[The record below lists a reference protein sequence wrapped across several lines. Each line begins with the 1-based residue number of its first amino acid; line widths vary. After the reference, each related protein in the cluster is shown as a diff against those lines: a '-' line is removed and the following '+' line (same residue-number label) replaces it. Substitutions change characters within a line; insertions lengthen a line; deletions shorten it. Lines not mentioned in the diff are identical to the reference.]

1 MTIRYVPFGHS
12 KSILQHKISIVHYF
26 HHATIRI
33 YLLTPHLRTVGPRTA
48 NQSLSNVAN
57 VSLGAKFTPLFA
69 TDAVCLV
76 GGCASLPR
84 VQGRA
89 ANNPSEVA
97 DFSVI
102 VKTDGS
108 FAALLEGHRI
118 GKIVEKLVEKL
129 FKT

>member
-1 MTIRYVPFGHS
+1 MFLLDIRRAFYNTKFQLF
-12 KSILQHKISIVHYF
+12 IF

>member
-1 MTIRYVPFGHS
+1 MTIRYVPFGHF

-33 YLLTPHLRTVGPRTA
+33 FLLTPHLRTVGPRTA

-89 ANNPSEVA
+89 ANNPSVVA

-108 FAALLEGHRI
+108 FAALVEGHRI